1 MEQLVLFGDSDS
13 QYSERSRPLV
23 ALESTVI
30 SHGLSWPANVEAA
43 IQCEDAIKALGA
55 TPATVGIVGGV
66 PKIGLSRE
74 ELRVFAEGRAPD
86 GSAIEKVSLNNM
98 GIVVAR
104 KQWGAT
110 TVAGSI
116 WIATLCGQPFD
127 ATDATNRHTND
138 KLEVTGQKRPLV
150 FSTGG
155 IGGVHRGAD
164 ATLDISADLA
174 VLASAQIVCCCA
186 GAKAILDLA
195 KTREVLET
203 AGVPVIGFQ
212 TDEFPAFYSRSSG
225 IRVDAAVDSPDEV
238 AEIAL
243 AHWRCGGRG
252 SVLLCVPV
260 PAEAEVPA
268 TRLEPIINAAL
279 EKAGR
284 QGVKGKAVT
293 PFLLAEVA
301 KASGGEALEA
311 NRALLVNNATVAA
324 CVAVSISRLIDA
336 GDRRD

>member
-1 MEQLVLFGDSDS
+1 MKGPTISGDSVFEW
-13 QYSERSRPLV
+13 SEKGKPVV

-30 SHGLSWPANVEAA
+30 SHGLPPPINIETAVE
-43 IQCEDAIKALGA
+43 CEDAIGALGA
-55 TPATVGIVGGV
+55 TAATVGIVAGT
-66 PKIGLSRE
+66 PRIGLSRD

-86 GSAIEKVSLNNM
+86 GSPIEKVSVNNL

-116 WIATLCGQPFD
+116 WIATLAGQAFD
-127 ATDATNRHTND
+127 ATIRRDGHTSEDAGR
-138 KLEVTGQKRPLV
+138 KRPLV

-155 IGGVHRGAD
+155 IGGVHRGAET
-164 ATLDISADLA
+164 TLDISADLA

-195 KTREVLET
+195 KTKEVLET

-212 TDEFPAFYSRSSG
+212 TAEFPAFYSRSSG
-225 IRVDAAVDSPDEV
+225 IPVDAAVDSPDEV
-238 AEIAL
+238 AEIAH

-252 SVLLCVPV
+252 AVLLCVPV
-260 PAEAEVPA
+260 PAEAEVPGS
-268 TRLEPIINAAL
+268 RLEPIINAAL
-279 EKAGR
+279 EKAER
-284 QGVKGKAVT
+284 QGVTGKAVT

-301 KASGGEALEA
+301 KASGGETLTA
-311 NRALLVNNATVAA
+311 NRALLVNNAKVAA
-324 CVAVSISRLIDA
+324 QVAVSVSRLIES
-336 GDRRD
+336 GD

>member
-1 MEQLVLFGDSDS
+1 M
-13 QYSERSRPLV
+13 
-23 ALESTVI
+23 A
-30 SHGLSWPANVEAA
+30 
-43 IQCEDAIKALGA
+43 
-55 TPATVGIVGGV
+55 GV

-86 GSAIEKVSLNNM
+86 GSAIEKVSLNNL

-104 KQWGAT
+104 KKWGAT

-116 WIATLCGQPFD
+116 WIATLGGQPFD
-127 ATDATNRHTND
+127 ATIRRDGHTSEDAGR
-138 KLEVTGQKRPLV
+138 KRPLV

-155 IGGVHRGAD
+155 IGGVHRGFK

-174 VLASAQIVCCCA
+174 VLASAQIICCCA

-203 AGVPVIGFQ
+203 SGVPVIGFQ

-225 IRVDAAVDSPDEV
+225 IPVDAAVDSPDEV
-238 AEIAL
+238 AEIAV
-243 AHWRCGGRG
+243 AHWRSGGRG
-252 SVLLCVPV
+252 AVLLCVPV
-260 PAEAEVPA
+260 PAQAEVPA
-268 TRLEPIINAAL
+268 SRLEPIINGAL
-279 EKAGR
+279 ESAER
-284 QGVKGKAVT
+284 QGVRGKAVT

-301 KASGGEALEA
+301 KASGGETLAA

-324 CVAVSISRLIDA
+324 RVAASISRLIEC
-336 GDRRD
+336 GDGSPQK